1 MPCAGCRANRIT
13 ATGSKALLP
22 TANPSPI
29 QQSAYSLEACAA
41 AWIGMKLKRKLAW
54 DAVTEMF
61 VGDDAAN
68 ALRGRKA
75 CKPEYDFELVLQRAG
90 IV

>member
-1 MPCAGCRANRIT
+1 
-13 ATGSKALLP
+13 
-22 TANPSPI
+22 
-29 QQSAYSLEACAA
+29 
-41 AWIGMKLKRKLAW
+41 MKLKRKLAW